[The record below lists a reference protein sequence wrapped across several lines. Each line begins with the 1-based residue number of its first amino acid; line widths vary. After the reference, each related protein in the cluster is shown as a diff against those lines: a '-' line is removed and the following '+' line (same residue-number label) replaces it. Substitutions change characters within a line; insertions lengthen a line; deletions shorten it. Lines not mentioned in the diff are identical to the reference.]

1 MGLFD
6 NLFNKKNN
14 RSAMIA
20 KERLQI
26 IVKKDKESNPIFNII
41 EDEIIEAIKKYI
53 RIDPNKVSTNIEE
66 EIDIMHVNAE
76 LEKKIVLEDSFLSKF
91 FKKKNS
97 ASIAKERLQI
107 IISRESGSPKFSK
120 ELEKDIKVI
129 VMKYVKN
136 NPSNIEISFD
146 FDEEGS
152 EFLELNISLP
162 DSISKY

>member
-53 RIDPNKVSTNIEE
+53 RIDPSKVSTNIEE

-76 LEKKIVLEDSFLSKF
+76 LEKENCIG
-91 FKKKNS
+91 
-97 ASIAKERLQI
+97 RLI
-107 IISRESGSPKFSK
+107 YF
-120 ELEKDIKVI
+120 
-129 VMKYVKN
+129 
-136 NPSNIEISFD
+136 
-146 FDEEGS
+146 
-152 EFLELNISLP
+152 
-162 DSISKY
+162 